1 MLKEDRKKIGI
12 ILIVVG
18 IPLLLLLYSYFY
30 FLIPLICI
38 GLYFIIP
45 PKEPGLK
52 NEADRKKVIRG
63 IGLGMLVVSL
73 ICLIGGIWFGSFSNW
88 TGSLAAYGWLIP
100 IIFGIILMVI
110 GCVVVLF
117 SLIKSSINS

>member
-45 PKEPGLK
+45 PKEPG
-52 NEADRKKVIRG
+52 
-63 IGLGMLVVSL
+63 
-73 ICLIGGIWFGSFSNW
+73 WFGSFSNW